1 MKRWKE
7 TPVSG
12 GFLLPKGCYDVI
24 AIIDYGMGNLYS
36 VSRTLERMGHRSTVT
51 SDPEEIRRADGVI
64 LPGVGAYGDAMREL
78 KQRGLVD
85 VIKDVA
91 LEKGR
96 PFLGICLGMQL
107 MFTGSDEHGYHQGL
121 NLLPGHVVRFQ
132 GEYNIPHMGWNELC
146 FNGPHPLLR
155 GVEEGFVYFVHSYH
169 VLPDNPEEILAVT
182 DYHGSV
188 TAIVGRNNLYG
199 MQFHPEKSGETGRRL
214 LERFAALC
222 KEEVIVG

>member
-1 MKRWKE
+1 M
-7 TPVSG
+7 
-12 GFLLPKGCYDVI
+12 I
-24 AIIDYGMGNLYS
+24 AVIDYGMGSLHS
-36 VSRTLERMGHRSTVT
+36 LSQALERKGHSSTVT

-64 LPGVGAYGDAMREL
+64 LSGAGLFGEAMRGL

-85 VIKDVA
+85 VIKEVA

-107 MFTGSDEHGYHQGL
+107 MFTGSDEQGYHQGL
-121 NLLPGHVVRFQ
+121 HLLPGHVVPFQ
-132 GEYNIPHMGWNELC
+132 GEDSLPHMGWNELR
-146 FNGPHPLLR
+146 FNGPHPLLQ
-155 GVEEGFVYFVHSYH
+155 GMEEGFAYFSHSCH

-182 DYHGSV
+182 DYYGTV

-214 LERFAALC
+214 LERFAVLC